1 MSSSILQKNS
11 SFKKLMHTHKNNNSK
26 SKGSGLLLTEFNK
39 FPVLNQK
46 AKTTKKK
53 TKINHET
60 YSNNS
65 IKLKHKNSEND
76 INDNEI
82 ANNINYI
89 YEHIGKKIGFKL
101 INKNSKT
108 ANNKKLRGNNNI
120 KNIDILDNNAP
131 KHGNES
137 VKCNS
142 VNNLIGININVNYM
156 NKNYSIKKLKH
167 NSKISNYDNS
177 YNIYNNNS
185 KVVHNNNNIINNNSF
200 NEINSGNLPNSSS
213 SKTKINKKNI
223 FILNPINSD
232 WEKMIENLK
241 SKKTNKSKINIK
253 DNIKSEKLIQNFIH
267 NNNINILADDNILSK
282 TNNNIIEKSS
292 SCKNINHMKKH
303 KEKKS
308 EKLNKFL
315 YLHENMNKK
324 IKQLNQSEKH
334 DEMNINYNYKLMK
347 IINEYYIEY
356 NKLIDDQY
364 QKNLMSEIFYQIN
377 NIISSE
383 EDQIIN
389 LIKDK
394 EELIKLNNDLKKKNE
409 ELMKNNEDNIKDKD
423 ESLNTSSINESSSV
437 NSEELESIR
446 FFDKII
452 MKKNSFSNIPELSFK
467 KINKNEKNNIM
478 QHKKNNIKKRN
489 SFYGSLNK
497 NNEIKNKNYY
507 NQYKAIKKNSINK
520 NNIINNK
527 NNRNSQLIFHKR
539 KINEKNERIKP
550 NIKSFIN
557 IFEKSRN
564 KK

>member
-1 MSSSILQKNS
+1 MSSSILHKNS
-11 SFKKLMHTHKNNNSK
+11 SFKKLMHTHKNNYSK

-65 IKLKHKNSEND
+65 IKLKHKKSEND
-76 INDNEI
+76 INDNDI

-89 YEHIGKKIGFKL
+89 YEHIGKKMGFKL
-101 INKNSKT
+101 IKNNSNT
-108 ANNKKLRGNNNI
+108 ANNKKLKGNNV

-177 YNIYNNNS
+177 YNVYNNNS

-200 NEINSGNLPNSSS
+200 NEINSGNLANSSS
-213 SKTKINKKNI
+213 SKAKLNKKNI

-232 WEKMIENLK
+232 WEKIIDNLK
-241 SKKTNKSKINIK
+241 SKKRNKSKINIK
-253 DNIKSEKLIQNFIH
+253 DNIKSDKLIENFIS

-292 SCKNINHMKKH
+292 SCKNINHMKKN

-315 YLHENMNKK
+315 YLHENLNKK
-324 IKQLNQSEKH
+324 IKQLNQLKTKE
-334 DEMNINYNYKLMK
+334 EMNNNYNYKLFK

-356 NKLIDDQY
+356 NKVIDDQH
-364 QKNLMSEIFYQIN
+364 QKNLISEIFYQIN
-377 NIISSE
+377 NIIKSE
-383 EDQIIN
+383 EEQIIN
-389 LIKDK
+389 LRKEK
-394 EELIKLNNDLKKKNE
+394 EELTKLNKDLKQKNE
-409 ELMKNNEDNIKDKD
+409 ELMKNSENNIKNKD
-423 ESLNTSSINESSSV
+423 ESLNTSSISESSSV

-467 KINKNEKNNIM
+467 KINKNEKNNIV
-478 QHKKNNIKKRN
+478 QLKKNNIKKRN

-497 NNEIKNKNYY
+497 NNEIKNNNYY
-507 NQYKAIKKNSINK
+507 YQYKAIKKNSNNK

-527 NNRNSQLIFHKR
+527 NNRNSQLILHKR

>member
-11 SFKKLMHTHKNNNSK
+11 SFKKLTSTHKSKNSK

-39 FPVLNQK
+39 FPILHQK

-53 TKINHET
+53 TNINHET

-65 IKLKHKNSEND
+65 IKLRYNKPEND
-76 INDNEI
+76 MNDNDI
-82 ANNINYI
+82 TNNINYI
-89 YEHIGKKIGFKL
+89 YEHIGKKMGFKL
-101 INKNSKT
+101 INNNLNIKKENSK
-108 ANNKKLRGNNNI
+108 KLKEKNL

-131 KHGNES
+131 KRGNES
-137 VKCNS
+137 MKCNS

-167 NSKISNYDNS
+167 NSKISNYDNI
-177 YNIYNNNS
+177 YKIYNNNS
-185 KVVHNNNNIINNNSF
+185 KVVHNNNFINNNSF

-232 WEKMIENLK
+232 LEKIIENLK
-241 SKKTNKSKINIK
+241 SKKRNKSKINIK
-253 DNIKSEKLIQNFIH
+253 DNIKSEKFIQNFIS
-267 NNNINILADDNILSK
+267 NNNINILADDNIFSK

-292 SCKNINHMKKH
+292 SCKNIIHAKKH

-315 YLHENMNKK
+315 YLYDNLNKK
-324 IKQLNQSEKH
+324 IKHLNQLVTKEN
-334 DEMNINYNYKLMK
+334 MNNNYNYKLFK
-347 IINEYYIEY
+347 IITEYFIEYIEY
-356 NKLIDDQY
+356 IEDQDQKKLV
-364 QKNLMSEIFYQIN
+364 SEIFNQIN
-377 NIISSE
+377 NIIKSD
-383 EDQIIN
+383 EDKIIN
-389 LIKDK
+389 LIKEK
-394 EELIKLNNDLKKKNE
+394 EELTKINNDLKQKNE
-409 ELMKNNEDNIKDKD
+409 ELMKTNDGNIKDKD
-423 ESLNTSSINESSSV
+423 ESLKTSSISESSSV

-467 KINKNEKNNIM
+467 KINKNGKNNNI
-478 QHKKNNIKKRN
+478 QPKKNNIKKRN
-489 SFYGSLNK
+489 SFHGSLNK
-497 NNEIKNKNYY
+497 NKEIKN
-507 NQYKAIKKNSINK
+507 NQYKAMMKGGINK

-527 NNRNSQLIFHKR
+527 NNRNSQLIFNKR

-550 NIKSFIN
+550 NIQSFIN